1 MSLAASPIDALFD
14 RIRQIDGF
22 LLACLVDGTSGM
34 MMGSVQ
40 EQGDLS
46 VPVAG
51 AGACD
56 VVNVL
61 SLMTG
66 ELALKGDLEDVIVTL
81 TSHYHL
87 IRKLEIG
94 SSGPLV
100 LLVTLDKPQTN
111 LAMALRE
118 VRDLTASLT

>member
-1 MSLAASPIDALFD
+1 MDSL
-14 RIRQIDGF
+14 
-22 LLACLVDGTSGM
+22 
-34 MMGSVQ
+34 Q

-46 VPVAG
+46 VPVAA
-51 AGACD
+51 AGAAD

-87 IRKLEIG
+87 IRKLELG